1 MQKIKKLV
9 KALGLLLKRPA
20 LFNLILKDEE
30 VLQQEF
36 KKVFPT
42 LSFQE
47 IDPFVWEEAAELKI
61 TPYAFLSGSSM
72 ATDFALLQMLCRRY
86 HVNTYLEIGTW
97 RGESVANV
105 APFVKA
111 AFTLNLPDETLQKM
125 GMSQAYIDS
134 HRFYSKNMSNVTHL
148 FGDSATF
155 NWTPYLQNCN
165 LIFIDGDHSTAAV
178 QRDTQTA
185 LALRKNNDAILVW
198 HDAKSDAEYP
208 RYEVLL
214 GIYRAMPVELH
225 ANIYL
230 VKHSLCAVYL
240 PQGTQG
246 TALQINALPQRRFE
260 LDLKIINL

>member
-9 KALGLLLKRPA
+9 KAILLLIKRPA

-30 VLQQEF
+30 VLRQEF

-42 LSFQE
+42 LHLQE
-47 IDPFVWEEAAELKI
+47 IDPFAWEEAAQLHI

-72 ATDFALLQMLCRRY
+72 ATDFALLQMLCRC
-86 HVNTYLEIGTW
+86 HKVDTYLEIGTW

-105 APFVKA
+105 APFVKE
-111 AFTLNLPDETLQKM
+111 AFTLNLPDETLENR
-125 GMSQAYIDS
+125 GMSKAYIES
-134 HRFYSKNMSNVTHL
+134 HRFFSKNLSNVTHL

-155 NWTPYLQNCN
+155 DWTPYIQNCD
-165 LIFIDGDHSTAAV
+165 LIFIDGDHSTEAV
-178 QRDTQTA
+178 ERDTQTA
-185 LALRKNNDAILVW
+185 LKLRKNTNSILVW

-214 GIYRAMPVELH
+214 GIFRAVPKELH
-225 ANIYL
+225 GNVYL

-240 PQGTQG
+240 PEGASG
-246 TALQINALPQRRFE
+246 NSLLINALPQRRFQ
-260 LDLKIINL
+260 LDINMIDL